1 MDAQPRKILICTYGT
16 RGDVEPFLA
25 LAKGLR
31 VAGCDVLLATSER
44 FEEFALQH
52 GVPFYPMSDESLA
65 AIETPDGRAMM
76 EGGAGLIRRM
86 MAGIRLAR
94 RSGPI
99 SAELMRQVWSAARS
113 FGPDAIIFHSKLFA
127 ASHVA
132 EKLRIPAFLGALQPM
147 IVPTS
152 AFPAMGL
159 PSLSLP
165 RFNQLTYRLVNASFG
180 ALRKSVN
187 RFRDQSLGMPPI
199 KDVRS
204 VLFPPGAGVI
214 PVLHAHSPSVMARP
228 QDWPPH
234 AHVTGTWRLP
244 SLEEFSPPQ
253 ELVTFLEDG
262 PPPVFVGFGS
272 MTSTDGKALGR
283 LVSGALRKAG
293 QRGVVAQGWAD
304 LDVDGGADI
313 IAIPP
318 VPYSWLFPRM
328 AAVVHHGGAG
338 TTAEGFHAGVPC
350 LICPFFGDQPGWGR
364 LSADL
369 GVGAQPIKRS
379 RLTEERL
386 AKGIAQIT
394 GSADLRANAKS
405 LAEKLARED
414 GVQSAVDIVMRNW
427 ARRD

>member
-31 VAGCDVLLATSER
+31 AAECDVLLATSNR
-44 FEEFALQH
+44 FSDFVQSH
-52 GVPFYPMSDESLA
+52 GVPFFPMSDESLA

-94 RSGPI
+94 RAGPI
-99 SAELMRQVWSAARS
+99 NAELMRQVWAAAQS
-113 FGPDAIIFHSKLFA
+113 FTPDAIIFHSKLFA
-127 ASHVA
+127 AAHVA
-132 EKLRIPAFLGALQPM
+132 EKLGVPAFLGALQPM
-147 IVPTS
+147 IVPTN

-159 PSLSLP
+159 PTLNVP
-165 RFNQLTYRLVNASFG
+165 GFNRLTYRLVNASFG
-180 ALRKSVN
+180 ALRKSAN
-187 RFRDQSLGMPPI
+187 RFRDESLGLPPI
-199 KDVRS
+199 KDARS
-204 VLFPPGAGVI
+204 VLFPPGAGTI
-214 PVLHAHSPSVMARP
+214 PVLHAHSPSVLPRP
-228 QDWPPH
+228 EDWPAH
-234 AHVTGTWRLP
+234 AHVTGTLRLP
-244 SLEEFSPPQ
+244 PSEEFSPPQ
-253 ELVTFLEDG
+253 ELVTFLESG

-272 MTSTDGKALGR
+272 MTSMDGKALGR

-293 QRGVVAQGWAD
+293 QRGVVAQGWAE
-304 LDVDGGADI
+304 LDVDGGSDI

-318 VPYSWLFPRM
+318 VQYSWLFPRM

-364 LSADL
+364 LSVAL
-369 GVGAQPIKRS
+369 GVAAQPIKRN
-379 RLTEERL
+379 RLNEERL
-386 AKGIAQIT
+386 AKGVVQIT
-394 GSADLRANAKS
+394 GSADLRAKANS
-405 LAEKLARED
+405 LAEKLSRED
-414 GVQSAVDIVMRNW
+414 GVQSAVGIVMRNW